1 MKEVSLYNYKLN
13 VNKGD
18 VIIMISDG
26 VDESLY
32 QYIKTVLLLDSSVDV
47 SILSQ
52 NICTTAYEN
61 SANQSDD
68 ITVTA
73 IKIV

>member
-1 MKEVSLYNYKLN
+1 
-13 VNKGD
+13 
-18 VIIMISDG
+18 MISDG